1 MSMRK
6 SIREQIKRIPGSVR
20 IYRAL
25 RPQAP
30 NNNQARTDFLNMKE
44 AILHET
50 LTSIE
55 AQITDST
62 SQDELYEK
70 LRPLGLTNFGFVM
83 LSMPDPGFPKIS
95 GVLPG
100 MASEQT
106 QMQWTGAAGI
116 PLLIQTIDFVRSVAF
131 NFHRF
136 TGESLENKTVLD
148 FGCGY
153 GRIARLM
160 YFLTTTDNFF
170 AVDPMNG
177 SIEECAAH
185 GLTKNFLLSNWS
197 ATDLPTGQRKFS
209 LIFSFSVFTHL
220 SETAARIALTTLL
233 RHLEPNGLLVI
244 SIRPVEYW
252 YFDKYT
258 NDRKLSDHQV
268 AAHNREGFSFLP
280 HGQEQG
286 IPNYGEASMTPAW
299 IESSF
304 PGVEV
309 LGLDRSISDP
319 CQIYVFMRNTD
330 SAG

>member
-1 MSMRK
+1 
-6 SIREQIKRIPGSVR
+6 
-20 IYRAL
+20 
-25 RPQAP
+25 
-30 NNNQARTDFLNMKE
+30 
-44 AILHET
+44 
-50 LTSIE
+50 
-55 AQITDST
+55 
-62 SQDELYEK
+62 
-70 LRPLGLTNFGFVM
+70 M
-83 LSMPDPGFPKIS
+83 LSMPDPNFPKVS
-95 GVLPG
+95 GILPA
-100 MASEQT
+100 MASEET
-106 QMQWTGAAGI
+106 QMHWTGAAGVQ
-116 PLLIQTIDFVRSVAF
+116 LLTQSIDFVRSVAF

>member
-1 MSMRK
+1 MSIRK

-55 AQITDST
+55 AQITDSS

-70 LRPLGLTNFGFVM
+70 LRPLGLTNFGLVM
-83 LSMPDPGFPKIS
+83 LSMPDPNFPKVS
-95 GVLPG
+95 GILPA
-100 MASEQT
+100 MASEET
-106 QMQWTGAAGI
+106 QMHWTGAAGVQ
-116 PLLIQTIDFVRSVAF
+116 LLTQSIDFVRSVAF

-209 LIFSFSVFTHL
+209 LIYSFSVFTHL
-220 SETAARIALTTLL
+220 SQAAARIALTTLL

-244 SIRPVEYW
+244 TIRPVEYW
-252 YFDKYT
+252 YIDKYT
-258 NDRKLSDHQV
+258 NDRKLSDLQV

-280 HGQEQG
+280 HGQEQV
-286 IPNYGEASMTPAW
+286 IPDYGEASMTPAW
-299 IESSF
+299 IESNF
-304 PGVEV
+304 PGVQV

-319 CQIYVFMRNTD
+319 LQIYVFMRN
-330 SAG
+330 AEQ